1 MSQPQGDR
9 IRALLKKYG
18 LTQAKAAEIVG
29 VDPRTVRRWLAPED
43 APTFNKIG
51 PCCER
56 LLAYAGRTYKNNL
69 ERDRSKK

>member
-18 LTQAKAAEIVG
+18 LTQTKAAEIVG

-43 APTFNKIG
+43 APTFNK
-51 PCCER
+51 
-56 LLAYAGRTYKNNL
+56 
-69 ERDRSKK
+69 